1 MQEPNTA
8 TPAFDL
14 TPGSPDQLARHG
26 DSGRREQAVRRAK
39 DKVLRLLAAGEPAPQ
54 VDSPYLVV
62 PILGQSNA
70 VGDNEVQP
78 DDMSPGTLPVHQWPG
93 CGRRKGQILLATDP
107 LLHEMPARGVG
118 FGRSFGERLAADTG
132 RPVLLVPCGRGDT
145 SFYPKNGYSWD
156 PADTSARVNLFTFAV
171 TQIEGAL
178 AAAGP
183 SARVAAFLWHQGE
196 SDVPLLAPD
205 AYRARLE
212 SVVTGLRSRFGDAP
226 FVLGQMVPEEIESR
240 RAEYAGIDD
249 VHRTLPRTVDS
260 CAFVPGP
267 TGMGKSPTEIIH
279 YSRAGQRELGD
290 RMYAAYAE
298 LSSIGESR

>member
-1 MQEPNTA
+1 MQEPN
-8 TPAFDL
+8 PAEPEFDL
-14 TPGSPDQLARHG
+14 TPGSPDQVARHG
-26 DSGRREQAVRRAK
+26 DSGRRVQAVRRAK
-39 DKVLRLLAAGEPAPQ
+39 DKVLRLLATGEPAPQ

-70 VGDNEVQP
+70 VGDNEIQQ

-107 LLHEMPARGVG
+107 LLHEIPAGGVG

-226 FVLGQMVPEEIESR
+226 FILGQMVPEEIESR

-267 TGMGKSPTEIIH
+267 IGMAKLPTEIIH

>member
-1 MQEPNTA
+1 MQEPNTS
-8 TPAFDL
+8 TPGFDL
-14 TPGSPDQLARHG
+14 TPGSPDQVARHG
-26 DSGRREQAVRRAK
+26 DSGRRERAVRRAK
-39 DKVLRLLAAGEPAPQ
+39 DEVLRRLATGEPAPQ

-70 VGDNEVQP
+70 VGDNELEP
-78 DDMSPGTLPVHQWPG
+78 GDLSPSALPVHQWPG

-118 FGRSFGERLAADTG
+118 FGRSFGERLAAETSS
-132 RPVLLVPCGRGDT
+132 PVLLVPCGRGDT

-156 PADTSARVNLFTFAV
+156 PADRSARVNLFAFAV
-171 TQIEGAL
+171 TQIGDAL

-183 SARVAAFLWHQGE
+183 SARIAAFLWHQGE

-212 SVVTGLRSRFGDAP
+212 SVVTGLRARFGDAP
-226 FVLGQMVPEEIESR
+226 FIVGQMVPEEIESR

-249 VHRTLPRTVDS
+249 VHRTLPRTVNR

-267 TGMGKSPTEIIH
+267 TGKAKSPDELIH
-279 YSRAGQRELGD
+279 YGRGGQRELGD
-290 RMYAAYAE
+290 RMFAAYAE
-298 LSSIGESR
+298 LSSMGETS